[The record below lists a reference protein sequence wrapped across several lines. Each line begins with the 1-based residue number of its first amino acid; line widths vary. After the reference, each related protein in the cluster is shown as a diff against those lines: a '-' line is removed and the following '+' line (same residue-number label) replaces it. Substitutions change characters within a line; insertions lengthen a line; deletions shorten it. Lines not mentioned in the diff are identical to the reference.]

1 MQKTVGENDGQMNL
15 GNCCLNLE
23 TSTEIIFSQNIMC
36 FVPNFLQF
44 RSYSE
49 EVLHFCLLAKLQ
61 QDVMCSSK
69 SMIQSLLPLMKLYTQ
84 YPREMQLKAVEGQS
98 AAQAPRQVGISTA

>member
-1 MQKTVGENDGQMNL
+1 
-15 GNCCLNLE
+15 
-23 TSTEIIFSQNIMC
+23 MC

-98 AAQAPRQVGISTA
+98 AAQAPRQVGISTAWRMPGSYRTERNWLKYGRSTV